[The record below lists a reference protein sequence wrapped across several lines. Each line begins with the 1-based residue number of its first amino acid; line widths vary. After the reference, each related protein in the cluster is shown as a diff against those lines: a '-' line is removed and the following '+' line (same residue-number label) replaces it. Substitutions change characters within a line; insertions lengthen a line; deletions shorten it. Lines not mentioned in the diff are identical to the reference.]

1 MLNLVVRIETTG
13 LKSRRSLSCFA
24 DLLGKVW
31 PVCAA
36 TAVAAST
43 DLGTAITLTFLFES
57 RDKSERQ
64 GLAN

>member
-1 MLNLVVRIETTG
+1 MLNPVVRIVTTG
-13 LKSRRSLSCFA
+13 LKSRRSARFA

-31 PVCAA
+31 PVGAA

-43 DLGTAITLTFLFES
+43 DLETAITQMFLSES
-57 RDKSERQ
+57 RDQSERQ